1 MFGFN
6 NAEPIDVGEANA
18 KLREDC
24 PGLLLEVIIKRY
36 FVNFWSY
43 ISMFLKDYK
52 RELQKILLYKI
63 WQRQLTFPV
72 LSDNIIF
79 ILDRP

>member
-24 PGLLLEVIIKRY
+24 PGLLLEVIIKKY

-43 ISMFLKDYK
+43 IC
-52 RELQKILLYKI
+52 
-63 WQRQLTFPV
+63 V
-72 LSDNIIF
+72 
-79 ILDRP
+79 

>member
-24 PGLLLEVIIKRY
+24 PGLLLEVIIKTY
-36 FVNFWSY
+36 FVNFWSN
-43 ISMFLKDYK
+43 ISMCLKDYK

>member
-6 NAEPIDVGEANA
+6 NAEPVDIGEANA

-43 ISMFLKDYK
+43 ICVWIGLQERTPKD
-52 RELQKILLYKI
+52 LVI
-63 WQRQLTFPV
+63 
-72 LSDNIIF
+72 
-79 ILDRP
+79 